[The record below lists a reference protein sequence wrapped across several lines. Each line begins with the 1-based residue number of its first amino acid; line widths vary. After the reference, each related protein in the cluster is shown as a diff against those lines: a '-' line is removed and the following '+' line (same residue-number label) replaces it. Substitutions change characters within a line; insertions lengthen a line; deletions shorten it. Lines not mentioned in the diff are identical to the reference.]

1 MTVQEAK
8 KYWEVFLK
16 EIAFLK
22 RESGS
27 IDWEEQEQ
35 ATKMA
40 IEALEKQIAVDKVIE
55 QIEELRNVFQEG
67 NYTEAH
73 CVDRCHDGCV
83 DTDCTACV
91 LGRIIEIIKEK
102 VGV

>member
-1 MTVQEAK
+1 MLCEA
-8 KYWEVFLK
+8 L
-16 EIAFLK
+16 
-22 RESGS
+22 
-27 IDWEEQEQ
+27 D
-35 ATKMA
+35 MA